1 MANVSRCL
9 LMLRRSLA
17 TVSEPNVAKKLTK
30 ADIRKSKTKNLFEV
44 AKLLPNGGVGSKM
57 AKTHWRPG
65 SFYKVTE
72 IKLYKAEGHG
82 MAWGIYHQEGIE
94 PGKLQK
100 IGGANRRCWQH
111 ITEEAAQSSSTVE
124 EEPQMNVNA

>member
-1 MANVSRCL
+1 MANVSKCL

-17 TVSEPNVAKKLTK
+17 TVSEANVAKKLTK

-65 SFYKVTE
+65 SFYKVME
-72 IKLYKAEGHG
+72 IKLYKVS
-82 MAWGIYHQEGIE
+82 I
-94 PGKLQK
+94 
-100 IGGANRRCWQH
+100 
-111 ITEEAAQSSSTVE
+111 
-124 EEPQMNVNA
+124 

>member
-1 MANVSRCL
+1 MCPSTSLCAESIGRSFRSDCSHETSDFGSGLGNLGFFSAMANVSKCL

-17 TVSEPNVAKKLTK
+17 TVSEANVAKKLTK

-72 IKLYKAEGHG
+72 IKLYKVS
-82 MAWGIYHQEGIE
+82 I
-94 PGKLQK
+94 
-100 IGGANRRCWQH
+100 
-111 ITEEAAQSSSTVE
+111 
-124 EEPQMNVNA
+124 

>member
-1 MANVSRCL
+1 LGNLGFVSAMANVSKCL

-17 TVSEPNVAKKLTK
+17 TVSEANVAKKLTK

-82 MAWGIYHQEGIE
+82 MAWGIYHQEG
-94 PGKLQK
+94 K
-100 IGGANRRCWQH
+100 IFWL
-111 ITEEAAQSSSTVE
+111 SSFQCDCFFSLLYFSVHTVCQE
-124 EEPQMNVNA
+124 